1 MMELYYLS
9 GTGGEKLDLMSNQYR
24 ANIQDLLQY
33 EWDYGT
39 SDNVGRNGGRITE
52 MKRGVAAKSMT
63 ISVMGSSREAYTE
76 VLNRYLRI
84 TERDIRNLTP
94 GRLYLGEN
102 YLTCY
107 LAASQYDTA
116 FDPGVTFARK
126 AVTLVSEYPFWR
138 IEETTRYLP
147 DDRETESAEYLD
159 YPYDYAYDYLYDLSG
174 ARQLINDH
182 YASSDFVMTVYGPAV
197 NPTVYIAGH
206 KYMVATVLYDGD
218 YMVID
223 SAAKT
228 VIRIAADG
236 TSENL
241 FNCREKD
248 SEIFEKIPP
257 GNNTVIFNQE
267 FGFDLTLYRE
277 RSEPEW
283 SI

>member
-9 GTGGEKLDLMSNQYR
+9 GTGGEKLDLMSSQYR

-33 EWDYGT
+33 EWDYET

-52 MKRGVAAKSMT
+52 MKRSVATKSMT
-63 ISVMGSSREAYTE
+63 ISVMGSSREAYME
-76 VLNRYLRI
+76 ALNRYLRI

-107 LAASQYDTA
+107 LAASQYDTD

-159 YPYDYAYDYLYDLSG
+159 YPYDYNYDYLYDLSG

>member
-9 GTGGEKLDLMSNQYR
+9 GTGGEKLDLMGSQYR

-33 EWDYGT
+33 EWDYET

-52 MKRGVAAKSMT
+52 MKRSVATKSIT

-76 VLNRYLRI
+76 ALNRYLRI
-84 TERDIRNLTP
+84 TEQDVRNLTP

-107 LAASQYDTA
+107 LSASQYDTV

-248 SEIFEKIPP
+248 SEIFEKILP

>member
-1 MMELYYLS
+1 MMGLYYLS
-9 GTGGEKLDLMSNQYR
+9 GTGGEKLDLMSSQYR
-24 ANIQDLLQY
+24 ASIQDLLQY
-33 EWDYGT
+33 EWDYET

-52 MKRGVAAKSMT
+52 MKRGVATKPMT

-76 VLNRYLRI
+76 ALNRYLRI

-182 YASSDFVMTVYGPAV
+182 YAPSDFVMTVYGPAV

-218 YMVID
+218 YMVVD

-228 VIRIAADG
+228 VSRTAADG
-236 TSENL
+236 TTENL
-241 FNCREKD
+241 FNYREKD
-248 SEIFEKIPP
+248 AEIFEKIPP